1 MNTGENEQ
9 GLRKII
15 DMTRLIS
22 IVLLALH
29 FYYYCYSINRT
40 DTSVSHSKQLETA
53 IPPSKISALSSGDF
67 VGMVADDPDQK
78 IELKTFHSSIINDHA
93 ALKAEQE
100 AYKEIPVVRKLD
112 NSIIQ
117 RNYLQ
122 IKQEVQDL
130 VQAEIERVLGEPGLQ
145 HLVIKK

>member
-1 MNTGENEQ
+1 M
-9 GLRKII
+9 KIRESY
-15 DMTRLIS
+15 T
-22 IVLLALH
+22 
-29 FYYYCYSINRT
+29 
-40 DTSVSHSKQLETA
+40 
-53 IPPSKISALSSGDF
+53 PPSKIASLSSGEF
-67 VGMVADDPDQK
+67 VGMIADDPDCK

-93 ALKAEQE
+93 ALKAEQD
-100 AYKEIPVVRKLD
+100 AYKEIPVIRKLD

-117 RNYLQ
+117 KNYLQ